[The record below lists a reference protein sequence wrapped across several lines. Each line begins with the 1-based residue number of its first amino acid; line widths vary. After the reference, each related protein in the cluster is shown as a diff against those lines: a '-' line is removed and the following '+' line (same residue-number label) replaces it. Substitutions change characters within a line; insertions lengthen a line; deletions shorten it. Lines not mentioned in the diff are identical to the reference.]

1 VADDDKEDVDGKIAE
16 SVLSLSRLL
25 PAVNAFS
32 LRSRSSFVMQAVL
45 VVGDFEAA
53 LLLLGAK
60 IIGGFD
66 VWSA

>member
-1 VADDDKEDVDGKIAE
+1 MVEDNEEDVHGKTAE

-32 LRSRSSFVMQAVL
+32 LRSRSSFVMPAVL

-60 IIGGFD
+60 IVGGFD
-66 VWSA
+66 A